1 LTCLRFQFPPD
12 SNRKFIISHLIPFGA
27 RLVTDVVGC
36 NSANPTA
43 VQSKREVYYQSQYGY
58 NPSTSTNKFIRMRL
72 NNGILPLSSTRG
84 GACSGRSDGLCGMQQ
99 FLQSQANATALA
111 NYQYSC
117 FGNYTVENPTSGK
130 DYDGTIFA

>member
-1 LTCLRFQFPPD
+1 MLTISIPSGFQQ
-12 SNRKFIISHLIPFGA
+12 KFIVSDLILFGA
-27 RLVTDVVGC
+27 RLVTEVVGC

-43 VQSKREVYYQSQYGY
+43 VRSKREAYYQSQYGY

-72 NNGILPLSSTRG
+72 NNGILPLSSIRG

-111 NYQYSC
+111 NY
-117 FGNYTVENPTSGK
+117 
-130 DYDGTIFA
+130 

>member
-1 LTCLRFQFPPD
+1 
-12 SNRKFIISHLIPFGA
+12 
-27 RLVTDVVGC
+27 
-36 NSANPTA
+36 
-43 VQSKREVYYQSQYGY
+43 
-58 NPSTSTNKFIRMRL
+58 MRL
-72 NNGILPLSSTRG
+72 NNGILPLSSIRG